1 MIDKKALAT
10 FIESRLEGTDLYL
23 VDLKVTP
30 DNVIS
35 VEIDSDTSVDSLQT
49 MLKKRRRRLSPP
61 ECFCKVNKNYPF
73 IIFIEIKFYLIY

>member
-35 VEIDSDTSVDSLQT
+35 VEIDSDTSVDIDKLSL
-49 MLKKRRRRLSPP
+49 
-61 ECFCKVNKNYPF
+61 
-73 IIFIEIKFYLIY
+73 IHI